1 MNEKQILKYFDL
13 IIKNIDDVFAF
24 SINNILFEYLNPT
37 SEKEKEHFF
46 KIVDKVK
53 YFGKKN
59 KYFEQF
65 GKNDGGW
72 YKLTEKGIELKDSKK
87 EYLKFVKSSN
97 KKPLD
102 WYKIIA
108 IILTIIFGSLN
119 LYQKYDYNNLKT
131 QYNSLKTIN
140 ENIVNNILLKNSVNK
155 VFSNPNK
162 KDKFTISIIGE
173 SIREGEMVFKI
184 TDSDGTEILH
194 EKYPSNDLIN
204 GYIFDEKSTSKE
216 LEEYIKKRVSEFFKK
231 DNFSIPALSNDSEFD
246 SDYSNKKN
254 WTDIKS
260 DSTAIGFY
268 YLIGL
273 ENGCKISYSKK
284 QKKILKYFCCC

>member
-1 MNEKQILKYFDL
+1 MDEKQIFKYFDL
-13 IIKNIDDVFAF
+13 VIKNIDDVFAF
-24 SINNILFEYLNPT
+24 SINNILFEYLNPKNQ
-37 SEKEKEHFF
+37 KEKEQFF
-46 KIVDKVK
+46 EIVDEVK

-59 KYFEQF
+59 RYFDQF
-65 GKNDGGW
+65 GKDDVGW
-72 YKLTEKGIELKDSKK
+72 FRLTDSGIELKDSKK
-87 EYLKFVKSSN
+87 GYLGFKKSSN

-108 IILTIIFGSLN
+108 IILTVIFGSFN

-131 QYNSLKTIN
+131 QYNFLRTIN
-140 ENIVNNILLKNSVNK
+140 ENIVNNILLKNGVYK

-173 SIREGEMVFKI
+173 SILEGEMVFKI
-184 TDSDGTEILH
+184 IDFEGTEILN
-194 EKYPSNDLIN
+194 ESYPSNVLIN

-216 LEEYIKKRVSEFFKK
+216 LEEYIKKRVSEFFKE
-231 DNFSIPALSNDSEFD
+231 DNFSIPALSIDSKFD
-246 SDYSNKKN
+246 SDYSVKKN

-260 DSTAIGFY
+260 DSSAVGFY

-273 ENGCKISYSKK
+273 ENGCRISYSKK
-284 QKKILKYFCCC
+284 QKQVLKYFCCC

>member
-1 MNEKQILKYFDL
+1 MDEKQIFKYFDL
-13 IIKNIDDVFAF
+13 VIKNIDDVFAF
-24 SINNILFEYLNPT
+24 SINNILFEYLNPKNQ
-37 SEKEKEHFF
+37 KEKEQFF
-46 KIVDKVK
+46 EIVDEVK

-59 KYFEQF
+59 RYFDQF
-65 GKNDGGW
+65 GKDDVGW
-72 YKLTEKGIELKDSKK
+72 FRLTDSGIELKDSKK
-87 EYLKFVKSSN
+87 GYLGFKKSSN

-108 IILTIIFGSLN
+108 IILTVIFGSFN

-131 QYNSLKTIN
+131 QYNFLRTIN
-140 ENIVNNILLKNSVNK
+140 ENIVNNILLKNGVYK

-173 SIREGEMVFKI
+173 SILVGEMVFKI
-184 TDSDGTEILH
+184 IDFEGTEILN
-194 EKYPSNDLIN
+194 ETYPSNVLIN

-216 LEEYIKKRVSEFFKK
+216 LEEYIKKRVSEFFKE
-231 DNFSIPALSNDSEFD
+231 DNFSIPALSIDSKFD
-246 SDYSNKKN
+246 SDYSVKKN

-260 DSTAIGFY
+260 DSSAVGFY

-273 ENGCKISYSKK
+273 ENGCRISYSKK
-284 QKKILKYFCCC
+284 QKQVLKYFCCC

>member
-13 IIKNIDDVFAF
+13 VIKNIDDVFAF

-131 QYNSLKTIN
+131 QYNSLRTIN
-140 ENIVNNILLKNSVNK
+140 ENIVNNILLKNSVYK
-155 VFSNPNK
+155 VFSNPNN
-162 KDKFTISIIGE
+162 KDKFTILIIGE
-173 SIREGEMVFKI
+173 SIIEGEMVFKI
-184 TDSDGTEILH
+184 IDFEGAEILN
-194 EKYPSNDLIN
+194 ETYPSNVLIS
-204 GYIFDEKSTSKE
+204 GYIFDEKSTSKK
-216 LEEYIKKRVSEFFKK
+216 LEEYIKKRVSEFFKE
-231 DNFSIPALSNDSEFD
+231 DNFSNPALSVNSKFD
-246 SDYSNKKN
+246 SDYSDKKN

-260 DSTAIGFY
+260 DSSAVGFY

-273 ENGCKISYSKK
+273 ENGCRISYSKK
-284 QKKILKYFCCC
+284 QKQVLKYFCCC

>member
-1 MNEKQILKYFDL
+1 
-13 IIKNIDDVFAF
+13 
-24 SINNILFEYLNPT
+24 
-37 SEKEKEHFF
+37 
-46 KIVDKVK
+46 
-53 YFGKKN
+53 
-59 KYFEQF
+59 
-65 GKNDGGW
+65 
-72 YKLTEKGIELKDSKK
+72 
-87 EYLKFVKSSN
+87 VKSSN

-119 LYQKYDYNNLKT
+119 LYQKYDYNN
-131 QYNSLKTIN
+131 LKTIN

-173 SIREGEMVFKI
+173 SILEGEMVFKI
-184 TDSDGTEILH
+184 TDFEGTEILN
-194 EKYPSNDLIN
+194 ETYPSNVLIN

-216 LEEYIKKRVSEFFKK
+216 LEEYIKKRVSEFFKE
-231 DNFSIPALSNDSEFD
+231 DNFSIPALSIDSKFD
-246 SDYSNKKN
+246 SDYSVKKN

-260 DSTAIGFY
+260 DSSAVGFY

-273 ENGCKISYSKK
+273 ENGCRISYSKK
-284 QKKILKYFCCC
+284 QKQVLKYFCCC

>member
-1 MNEKQILKYFDL
+1 MNEKQILKYYDL
-13 IIKNIDDVFAF
+13 VIKNIDDVFAF
-24 SINNILFEYLNPT
+24 SINNILFEYLNPK
-37 SEKEKEHFF
+37 SQKEKEQFF
-46 KIVDKVK
+46 KIVDEVK
-53 YFGKKN
+53 YFGEKN

-72 YKLTEKGIELKDSKK
+72 YKLTERGIELKDSKK
-87 EYLKFVKSSN
+87 GHLKFEKSSN

-102 WYKIIA
+102 WYKISA
-108 IILTIIFGSLN
+108 IVLTIILGVLN

-131 QYNSLKTIN
+131 EFNSLKTTN
-140 ENIVNNILLKNSVNK
+140 ENLENNILLKNSVNK

-173 SIREGEMVFKI
+173 SILEGEMVFKI

-216 LEEYIKKRVSEFFKK
+216 LEEYIKKRVSEFFKE

-254 WTDIKS
+254 WTDIKT

-273 ENGCKISYSKK
+273 ENGCRISYSKK
-284 QKKILKYFCCC
+284 QKKTLKYFCCC